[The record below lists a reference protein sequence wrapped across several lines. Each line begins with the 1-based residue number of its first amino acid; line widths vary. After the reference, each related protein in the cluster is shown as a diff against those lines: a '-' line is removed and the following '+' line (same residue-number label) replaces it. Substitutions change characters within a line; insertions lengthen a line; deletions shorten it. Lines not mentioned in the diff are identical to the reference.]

1 MPTIGRSVASLRIMG
16 DDLAPGEI
24 SDLLGCAATKSQTK
38 DQVFRSGASGR
49 ERIARFGMWMLE
61 VTELSPSDPDA
72 QVAELL
78 SKLSPDLG
86 VWNKITGR
94 YRADVFF
101 GMFMA
106 EWNEGFSLSPDTC
119 IALGSRGIEVGFDI
133 YGPDE
138 EEVQPNDAENS
149 GQRTRFGV

>member
-16 DDLAPGEI
+16 DDLAPDEI
-24 SDLLGCAATKSQTK
+24 SHLLGCAATKSQTK
-38 DQVFRSGASGR
+38 GQLFRSGASGR
-49 ERIARFGMWMLE
+49 ERIAKFGMWMLE
-61 VTELSPSDPDA
+61 VAELSPSDPDE

-86 VWNKITGR
+86 VWKQITGR
-94 YRADVFF
+94 YQADVFF

-106 EWNEGFSLSPDTC
+106 EWNEGFSLSPHTC

-133 YGPDE
+133 YGPDN
-138 EEVQPNDAENS
+138 EEVQPDDAENS
-149 GQRTRFGV
+149 GQCTRFGA